1 MSKMLKGA
9 TFATTYALSS
19 TGGNATC
26 NKGGNATCTM
36 CVYMCVWQKKS
47 GKTVDRAVPGQSGKV
62 SNTITPQPQPILTL
76 RGHVYEK
83 VAINAGFTIHHLQ
96 EVQGL

>member
-1 MSKMLKGA
+1 MRSLRLEGMLPLKKEEM
-9 TFATTYALSS
+9 LPVP
-19 TGGNATC
+19 C
-26 NKGGNATCTM
+26 V
-36 CVYMCVWQKKS
+36 CVYVCVTEKS

>member
-1 MSKMLKGA
+1 MSKMLKEA
-9 TFATTYALSS
+9 AFTTTYALSS
-19 TGGNATC
+19 TGGNATS
-26 NKGGNATCTM
+26 NKGGNATCTV
-36 CVYMCVWQKKS
+36 CVYVCVTEKS
-47 GKTVDRAVPGQSGKV
+47 GKAVDRAVPGQSGKV
-62 SNTITPQPQPILTL
+62 SNAITPQPQQILTL